1 MDERGQNFLF
11 GKKRKRGAPHSVGDF
26 VGGIIVANFPRASF
40 RTRPPPDSAPD
51 PVSAGRTVPDRART
65 SPSQESSRAA
75 RRCEKTNQTG
85 GFCARLDRLRTA
97 VTFSGGNVCF
107 AD

>member
-26 VGGIIVANFPRASF
+26 VGGIIVANFPRASS

-51 PVSAGRTVPDRART
+51 PVSAVRTVPDRAR
-65 SPSQESSRAA
+65 SCPSQESSRAA

-85 GFCARLDRLRTA
+85 CVCAMLDRLA
-97 VTFSGGNVCF
+97 IGVTFNGGNVWF